1 MTKDVILKHLKER
14 LKEHLRLHRQRIAMC
29 HYGSKEQKVYY
40 NGKIDGITTALSV
53 IGDLSSEIGQLSTET
68 KTQCKITAS
77 ADGRSQIKMELTE
90 SQYNFLCDVFNKMN
104 DARETYGPTL
114 TIVKL
119 A

>member
-1 MTKDVILKHLKER
+1 MTKDDIQKH
-14 LKEHLRLHRQRIAMC
+14 LKEHLRLCIVKIKMGR
-29 HYGSKEQKVYY
+29 YGSKEQEAYY
-40 NGKIDGITTALSV
+40 NGKIDGIKNAL
-53 IGDLSSEIGQLSTET
+53 SEIGQLPTET

-104 DARETYGPTL
+104 DARETYGPSL